1 MQTSQTKQVGH
12 KMRLLTI
19 PEIRERLQDRRLEL
33 VALAT
38 GLHYNTVLYLKTGS
52 AKGANISTIEKL
64 SAYLLKDC
72 ECNNNDK

>member
-1 MQTSQTKQVGH
+1 MNST
-12 KMRLLTI
+12 RLLTI
-19 PEIRERLQDRRLEL
+19 PEIHERLQDRRLEM

-52 AKGANISTIEKL
+52 ATGANISTIEKL

-72 ECNNNDK
+72 DCISNKSN

>member
-1 MQTSQTKQVGH
+1 
-12 KMRLLTI
+12 MRLLSI
-19 PEIRERLQDRRLEL
+19 AEIRERLQDRRLDM

-72 ECNNNDK
+72 DCEKDNNND

>member
-1 MQTSQTKQVGH
+1 
-12 KMRLLTI
+12 MRLLSI
-19 PEIRERLQDRRLEL
+19 AEIRERLQDRRLDL

-72 ECNNNDK
+72 ECNSTDNN

>member
-1 MQTSQTKQVGH
+1 MSSIK
-12 KMRLLTI
+12 LLSI
-19 PEIRERLQDRRLEL
+19 AEIRERLQDRRLEM
-33 VALAT
+33 VAIAT

-72 ECNNNDK
+72 ECNNDADNN

>member
-1 MQTSQTKQVGH
+1 
-12 KMRLLTI
+12 MRLLTI
-19 PEIRERLQDRRLEL
+19 PEIRARLQDRRLEM

-52 AKGANISTIEKL
+52 ATGANISTIEKL

-72 ECNNNDK
+72 ECDCVDNKSN

>member
-1 MQTSQTKQVGH
+1 MSSIK
-12 KMRLLTI
+12 LLSI
-19 PEIRERLQDRRLEL
+19 AEIRERLQDRRLEM

-72 ECNNNDK
+72 ECNSTDNN

>member
-1 MQTSQTKQVGH
+1 MSNIK
-12 KMRLLTI
+12 LLSIT
-19 PEIRERLQDRRLEL
+19 EIRERLQDRRLEM

-72 ECNNNDK
+72 ECNNTNNI

>member
-1 MQTSQTKQVGH
+1 MSNT
-12 KMRLLTI
+12 RLLTI
-19 PEIRERLQDRRLEL
+19 PEIRGRLQDRRLEM
-33 VALAT
+33 VAVAT

-52 AKGANISTIEKL
+52 ATGANISTIEKL

>member
-1 MQTSQTKQVGH
+1 
-12 KMRLLTI
+12 MRLLTI

-33 VALAT
+33 VAIAT
-38 GLHYNTVLYLKTGS
+38 GLHYNTVLYIKTGT
-52 AKGANISTIEKL
+52 AKGANLSTVEKL

>member
-1 MQTSQTKQVGH
+1 MSNT
-12 KMRLLTI
+12 RLLTI
-19 PEIRERLQDRRLEL
+19 PEIRERLQDRRLEM

-52 AKGANISTIEKL
+52 ATGANITTIEKL

-72 ECNNNDK
+72 DCEKKDNNNDK